1 MLFEP
6 PSFGRR
12 AFLGLRDIL
21 LVPSSPHACAIAC
34 KNAQIELKSKPKSGG
49 SGGNATEVMKGE
61 RLRKTETTMFMKE
74 HASLWICGRKAALN
88 CRVVLLTVLFY
99 FAIRRSY
106 FLSLDITPALLL
118 LPPIIQ
124 NGSLAFSPQI
134 HATRPA
140 GGLFQPRIGQGRY
153 LACQFQRKWPRFR
166 TRLPPNR
173 RWCGSKEK
181 TGKSLA
187 PLRSLCTFAHAAA
200 SLSFLKKGTL
210 SGFVIVERCN
220 ALRIRFLFTEAII
233 PLTNRAA
240 FSTLTQTRSYYE
252 KAN

>member
-74 HASLWICGRKAALN
+74 RASLWICGRKAALN

-106 FLSLDITPALLL
+106 FFVLGHHARAATTPPYHPKRLPGFLPANSRDTPRRRPLSAS
-118 LPPIIQ
+118 
-124 NGSLAFSPQI
+124 N
-134 HATRPA
+134 
-140 GGLFQPRIGQGRY
+140 
-153 LACQFQRKWPRFR
+153 WPRSVFG
-166 TRLPPNR
+166 LPISAKMASISHASTTNR
-173 RWCGSKEK
+173 RWCSGSKREDWK
-181 TGKSLA
+181 VAGATEVFVHFCTCSSL
-187 PLRSLCTFAHAAA
+187 LSLFP
-200 SLSFLKKGTL
+200 KKGNL
-210 SGFVIVERCN
+210 VWLCYC
-220 ALRIRFLFTEAII
+220 
-233 PLTNRAA
+233 P
-240 FSTLTQTRSYYE
+240 
-252 KAN
+252 KM